1 MGEFWEICA
10 IEKIYVTNNVDVVR
24 SIDEKGIVHYVKW

>member
-10 IEKIYVTNNVDVVR
+10 IEIYVTNNVDVVR